1 MLVCVFL
8 SIDKNEWKISF
19 SKYTC
24 NHFQGSWQKTAGV
37 DTVSSRLRRCHG
49 VIEYFWENK
58 PYHQKKENIFPEL
71 TKIEP
76 KNKVFNR
83 VGCNGRDEIL
93 SVLVE
98 KKILT
103 KAVVD
108 NYYIEDYE
116 RSSFILLTREPGF
129 HCNRRTK
136 DDVELYRYATEHMKD
151 KWNKI
156 LTQKQYTYVLN
167 KTVLIFFKFFLWFG
181 NIDGICPNFVLFRTV
196 KLFSIIENRS

>member
-1 MLVCVFL
+1 M
-8 SIDKNEWKISF
+8 
-19 SKYTC
+19 
-24 NHFQGSWQKTAGV
+24 
-37 DTVSSRLRRCHG
+37 
-49 VIEYFWENK
+49 IEYFWENK

-136 DDVELYRYATEHMKD
+136 DDVELYRYATEHIKD
-151 KWNKI
+151 K
-156 LTQKQYTYVLN
+156 
-167 KTVLIFFKFFLWFG
+167 
-181 NIDGICPNFVLFRTV
+181 
-196 KLFSIIENRS
+196 